1 MNGLLWTAAALAIA
15 GLLAFIVG
23 WFRTTPDDLGVA
35 IIGLILIVLCE
46 GIAVVLA
53 LAGFFVIAIRVI
65 AI

>member
-1 MNGLLWTAAALAIA
+1 MNGLLWTAAALAVA

-35 IIGLILIVLCE
+35 VIGLILIVLCE

-53 LAGFFVIAIRVI
+53 VSGVIVMAIF
-65 AI
+65 